1 MMKTVSKV
9 RFFTGIHQDIAIL
22 ENEINQWLADNP
34 AIEIKQLAQS
44 EFGSKTGWDIVVSVL
59 YTTSFDT

>member
-34 AIEIKQLAQS
+34 AIEIKQVTQS
-44 EFGSKTGWDIVVSVL
+44 EFGSKTGWNIAVCIL
-59 YTTSFDT
+59 YSAAYDA